1 MKFAKIESVY
11 RPNLLINGDFNVNQR
26 GQSSYSGESAKATY
40 TLDMWYLSAS
50 AYVSATINS
59 DGSVTFMNSHP
70 SSELSLSQSI
80 GGELSYPLTAVIKLQ
95 GEAPASVKFT
105 AEGMVSISDDCAVQ
119 IVDDG
124 NRHIFQIRCSAG
136 KSITI
141 EYAALYEGEVAFN
154 HVREDYATALMR
166 CQQYLRAGYYI
177 GSCIFSYSDGTK
189 LFSFCY
195 ENMKS
200 TVTAKLNI
208 NYYTDR
214 GESHE
219 TTNYSIDSTL
229 NGRITFTLNDTTANA
244 IQNGSVRIYAEL
256 SCEP

>member
-59 DGSVTFMNSHP
+59 DGSVTFTNSHL
-70 SSELSLSQSI
+70 SSELSLSQGI
-80 GGELSYPLTAVIKLQ
+80 GGEPSYPLTAVIKLQ
-95 GEAPASVKFT
+95 GEEPVSANFT
-105 AEGMVSISDDCAVQ
+105 AAGRVAISDDCAVQ
-119 IVDDG
+119 IMDDG
-124 NRHIFQIRCSAG
+124 NGHIFQIRCSAG

-166 CQQYLRAGYYI
+166 CERYLEVGQYI
-177 GSCIFSYSDGTK
+177 
-189 LFSFCY
+189 CY
-195 ENMKS
+195 GHGDYWIEGFTYRTPKNDIP
-200 TVTAKLNI
+200 TVTIQFVINDGGTVQKSFEAVAQNSYACPFIRLTTGSAASVTGVLNVAAQI
-208 NYYTDR
+208 
-214 GESHE
+214 
-219 TTNYSIDSTL
+219 
-229 NGRITFTLNDTTANA
+229 
-244 IQNGSVRIYAEL
+244 

>member
-11 RPNLLINGDFNVNQR
+11 RPNILINGDFNVNQR

-50 AYVSATINS
+50 AYVSTTINS
-59 DGSVTFMNSHP
+59 DGSVTFTNSHS

-80 GGELSYPLTAVIKLQ
+80 GGKLSYPCVAVIKLQ

-105 AEGMVSISDDCAVQ
+105 AAGRVAISDDCAVQ
-119 IVDDG
+119 IIDDG

-136 KSITI
+136 KSITF
-141 EYAALYEGEVAFN
+141 EYAALYEGDVAYK

-166 CQQYLRAGYYI
+166 CERYLEVGQYV
-177 GSCIFSYSDGTK
+177 
-189 LFSFCY
+189 CY
-195 ENMKS
+195 GHGDYWIEGFTYRTPKADVP
-200 TVTAKLNI
+200 TVTIQFVADGNGTVQKSFETVSPNSYACPFIRLTSGTAASVTGVLNVAAQI
-208 NYYTDR
+208 
-214 GESHE
+214 
-219 TTNYSIDSTL
+219 
-229 NGRITFTLNDTTANA
+229 
-244 IQNGSVRIYAEL
+244 

>member
-1 MKFAKIESVY
+1 MKIAKVESVY

-26 GQSSYSGESAKATY
+26 GQSSYTGESAKVTY

-59 DGSVTFMNSHP
+59 DGSVTFTNSHP

-95 GEAPASVKFT
+95 GEEP
-105 AEGMVSISDDCAVQ
+105 VSANFAAAGRVAISDDCAVQ
-119 IVDDG
+119 VMDDG

-141 EYAALYEGEVAFN
+141 EYAALYEGEVAFD
-154 HVREDYATALMR
+154 HVPEDYATALMR
-166 CQQYLRAGYYI
+166 CERYLEVGQYACYGHGEYWIQGFTYRAPKA
-177 GSCIFSYSDGTK
+177 DVP
-189 LFSFCY
+189 
-195 ENMKS
+195 
-200 TVTAKLNI
+200 TVT
-208 NYYTDR
+208 
-214 GESHE
+214 
-219 TTNYSIDSTL
+219 
-229 NGRITFTLNDTTANA
+229 ITFVADSNGLVQKSFQAVSPNIFDCPFIRLTSGTAASVTGALNVAA
-244 IQNGSVRIYAEL
+244 QI

>member
-50 AYVSATINS
+50 AYVSTTINS
-59 DGSVTFMNSHP
+59 DGSVTFTNSHS

-80 GGELSYPLTAVIKLQ
+80 GGKLSYPCVAVIKLQ
-95 GEAPASVKFT
+95 GEATASVKFT
-105 AEGMVSISDDCAVQ
+105 AAGRVAISDDCAVQ
-119 IVDDG
+119 IIDDG

-136 KSITI
+136 KSITV
-141 EYAALYEGEVAFN
+141 EYAALYEGDVAYK

-166 CQQYLRAGYYI
+166 CERYLEVGQYV
-177 GSCIFSYSDGTK
+177 
-189 LFSFCY
+189 CY
-195 ENMKS
+195 GHGDYWIEGFTYRTPKADVP
-200 TVTAKLNI
+200 TVTIQFVADGNGTVQKSFETVSPNSFACPFIRLTSGTAASVTGVLNVAAQI
-208 NYYTDR
+208 
-214 GESHE
+214 
-219 TTNYSIDSTL
+219 
-229 NGRITFTLNDTTANA
+229 
-244 IQNGSVRIYAEL
+244 